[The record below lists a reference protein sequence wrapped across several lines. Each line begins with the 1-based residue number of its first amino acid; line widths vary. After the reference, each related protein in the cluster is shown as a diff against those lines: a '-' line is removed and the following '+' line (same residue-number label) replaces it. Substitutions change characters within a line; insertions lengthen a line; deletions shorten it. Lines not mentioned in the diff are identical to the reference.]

1 MPLATLSLPHVP
13 PEFSMSKYQAPVR
26 DLLFALFDVV
36 EADRLYPQLPGG
48 DAVNRELAEAVL
60 LEGARFTQEI
70 LAPLNGPADAEG
82 CRFDKATGK
91 VTTPRGFHEAYQQF
105 VAGGWT
111 GLTAPEAY
119 GGQHLPESLGAALKE
134 MIDAANL
141 AWGNYPL
148 LSHGA
153 TEALK
158 HHGEEWQR
166 QVFLTRIVDGSW
178 TGTMCLTE
186 PHCGSDLGLLKTR
199 AEPQADGS
207 YAISGTKIFITAGEH
222 DLTENIVHLVLARLP
237 DAPPGTKGISL
248 FIVPK
253 IRTAKDGSLGAPNA
267 LRCGSIEHK
276 MGIHASAT
284 CVMNF
289 DGAQGYL
296 IGQANK
302 GLNAMFT
309 MMNTAR
315 LAVGIQGLGLTD
327 RAYQN
332 ALAYAKDRLQMRSLT
347 GPKRPDKPAD
357 PIIVHPDVRRMLLTC
372 KALAEGGRA
381 LALHA
386 ATLVDIIERHPDQEE
401 RKKADELLSFLTPI
415 VKACLTEWAVESTY
429 HALQV
434 FGGHGYIAE
443 HGMEQLARDARITTL
458 YEGTTGIQALDLLGR
473 KVIGQQGAGL
483 KHFLGM
489 IVEFCTAETM
499 NAGLHE
505 FTVPLAKIAQDW
517 QNLTLEVGRRAM
529 SDADEVGAA
538 SVDYLFYSGYVAL
551 AFWWT
556 KSVAAADRGP
566 HSEAFRKAK
575 RDTCRF
581 YFQRILPRLATHAAT
596 IRSGAANLMAMDED
610 GFASA

>member
-1 MPLATLSLPHVP
+1 MN
-13 PEFSMSKYQAPVR
+13 KYQAPLR
-26 DLLFALFDVV
+26 DIQFALFDVV
-36 EADRLYPQLPGG
+36 QADRLYAQLPGAE
-48 DAVNRELAEAVL
+48 AVNRELVEAVL
-60 LEGARFTQEI
+60 LEGARFTQDV
-70 LAPLNGPADAEG
+70 LAPLNGPGDAEG
-82 CRFDKATGK
+82 CHFDKDSGEVRA
-91 VTTPRGFHEAYQQF
+91 PAGFKDAYEKF
-105 VAGGWT
+105 VEGGWT
-111 GLTAPEAY
+111 GLTAPEIY
-119 GGQHLPESLGAALKE
+119 GGQHLPESVGAALKE

-166 QVFLTRIVDGSW
+166 EVFLKPIIDGRW

-199 AEPQADGS
+199 AEPQADGG

-253 IRTAKDGSLGAPNA
+253 IRTAKDGSLGERNA
-267 LRCGSIEHK
+267 VRCGSIEHK

-289 DGAQGYL
+289 DAAQGYL
-296 IGQANK
+296 IGQPNK

-315 LAVGIQGLGLTD
+315 LAVGIQGLGLID
-327 RAYQN
+327 RAFQN
-332 ALAYAKDRLQMRSLT
+332 ALAYSRDRLQMRSLS
-347 GPKRPDKPAD
+347 GAKRPDKPAD
-357 PIIVHPDVRRMLLTC
+357 PIIVHPDIRRMLLTC

-386 ATLVDIIERHPDQEE
+386 ATLVDTIERHPDPETQKTAE
-401 RKKADELLSFLTPI
+401 ELLSFLTPI
-415 VKACLTEWAVESTY
+415 VKACLTEWSVECTY
-429 HALQV
+429 HALQC
-434 FGGHGYIAE
+434 FGGHGYVRE
-443 HGMEQLARDARITTL
+443 WGMEQLARDARITTI
-458 YEGTTGIQALDLLGR
+458 YEGTTGIQELDLLGR
-473 KVIGQQGAGL
+473 KVIQQQGAGL

-505 FTVPLAKIAQDW
+505 FIMPLAKIAQEW
-517 QNLTLEVGRRAM
+517 QQLTLEIGRRAM
-529 SDADEVGAA
+529 SDAEEIGAA

-551 AFWWT
+551 AYWWT
-556 KSVAAADRGP
+556 RSVAAADAGE
-566 HSEAFRKAK
+566 HSPAFRQAK
-575 RDTCRF
+575 RETCRF
-581 YFQRILPRLATHAAT
+581 YFQRILPRCLTHAAA
-596 IRSGAANLMAMDED
+596 IRAGASGLLTLPEEA
-610 GFASA
+610 FAS